1 MSKSDEIEIEAIESE
16 QTDEDAGPVEY
27 EIASYPADFTL
38 KGLYEKWQAKN
49 MLLPPFQRQF
59 VWTLKQSSRLVESF
73 LLGLPVPA
81 VFLYKER
88 TSQKFLVID
97 GQQRLLSVFFFF
109 SGKFPGDR
117 IFRLKDLRTHWDQK
131 TFDELSEPD
140 KLKLED
146 AVLRATIVSQLDP
159 KDDSSIY
166 HVFER
171 LNTGSVQLTNQ
182 EVRNC
187 VYWGKF
193 NELMKELNNM
203 SAWRELLSKTGLDPR
218 QKDIEL
224 ILRCLALHYEFDKY
238 EKPMKEFLNKFMG
251 RHRDPSDDSLL
262 QIKALFTETCTR
274 IPQTLG
280 SKPFHIKAGL
290 NTAVLDAVFVAF
302 AANIASTPSDIAE
315 RYDSLKANK
324 DFNDAV
330 SAGTTDVDTVKKR
343 IELAKKYLFS

>member
-1 MSKSDEIEIEAIESE
+1 MSKSDEIEIEPIESE
-16 QTDEDAGPVEY
+16 RTDEDAGQVEY

-38 KGLYEKWQAKN
+38 KGLYEKWKAKN

-59 VWTLKQSSRLVESF
+59 VWTLTQSSRLVESF

-117 IFRLKDLRTHWDQK
+117 IFRLKGLRTHWDQK

-146 AVLRATIVSQLDP
+146 AVLRATIVTQLDP

-171 LNTGSVQLTNQ
+171 LNTGSVQRTNQ

-187 VYWGKF
+187 VYWGKL

-203 SAWRELLSKTGLDPR
+203 PAWRALLGKTSLDPR

-224 ILRCLALHYEFDKY
+224 ILRCLALHHEFGKY

-251 RHRDPSDDSLL
+251 GNRNPSDDSLH
-262 QIKALFTETCTR
+262 QIKVLFTETCTR
-274 IPQTLG
+274 ICQSLG

-290 NTAVLDAVFVAF
+290 NTAALDAVFVAF
-302 AANIASTPSDIAE
+302 AANRTSAPSDIAK
-315 RYDSLKANK
+315 RYDSLTANEA
-324 DFNDAV
+324 FENTV

-343 IELAKKYLFS
+343 IKLAKEILFS